1 MARNFDAGAEVQTG
15 GGKNFAQAK
24 KGSHTAMLS
33 GIIHLGQ
40 FQDVYKGENKPLAN
54 FVAAVFTLLG
64 KTDINEDGTRI
75 QTVKTLPL
83 KAGDKATMTKVL
95 DAVDPEEVSSG
106 WDDVIGNVAS
116 VNMKGNGKTDDD
128 GVEYTNFGGIS
139 APVEEVIELAQAKI
153 EKEGL
158 ETIGH
163 VRFDEI
169 TEEAIR
175 ALPPFVIRT
184 YLLSEGNGENLSY
197 AGSKAEEIIN
207 AIREKEPDFAEAHS
221 DKDDSTEEES
231 GSQQQSGSSV
241 PAVVPT
247 ELTDDEDLDGDDI

>member
-1 MARNFDAGAEVQTG
+1 MSRNFDAGAEVQKA

-40 FQDVYKGENKPLAN
+40 FQDIYKGEKKPLAN

-64 KTDINEDGTRI
+64 KSDVNEDGTRI
-75 QTVKTLPL
+75 QTVKVFPL

-95 DAVDPEEVSSG
+95 DAVDPEEASSG

-139 APVEEVIELAQAKI
+139 APVEEVVEMAMAKI

-163 VRFDEI
+163 IRFDEM
-169 TEEAIR
+169 TKEAIR
-175 ALPPFVIRT
+175 ALPPFIIRT
-184 YLLSEGNGENLSY
+184 YLLGEGNGESLSY
-197 AGSKAEEIIN
+197 SGSKAEEIIN
-207 AIREKEPDFAEAHS
+207 AIREEEPDFAKSHS
-221 DKDDSTEEES
+221 DKEDQEEEEQEPQKPS
-231 GSQQQSGSSV
+231 SSV
-241 PAVVPT
+241 PAEVPT
-247 ELTDDEDLDGDDI
+247 NLTDDEDLDGDDI